1 MKLFLFFLRNELE
14 TEKLS
19 GSDALEA
26 GGMRCV
32 IWVRNSSE
40 PYPGSFLLRF
50 YRRMKIAKQVRGG
63 YEEDKN
69 RVWSG

>member
-32 IWVRNSSE
+32 ILVRNSSE
-40 PYPGSFLLRF
+40 PYP
-50 YRRMKIAKQVRGG
+50 VRSCFASIGG
-63 YEEDKN
+63 
-69 RVWSG
+69 